1 MIFLVNFIVQ
11 KLMVEKPILMAKE
24 ECSLLFGHQLYDFLS
39 VYGSLFFFS
48 AFSFITCFSSMYSKA
63 IYTIKPGGL
72 SFIYKQNVNAFFSCL
87 ISQLEEQYKLKVVMV
102 NGFLP

>member
-1 MIFLVNFIVQ
+1 
-11 KLMVEKPILMAKE
+11 
-24 ECSLLFGHQLYDFLS
+24 
-39 VYGSLFFFS
+39 
-48 AFSFITCFSSMYSKA
+48 MYSKA